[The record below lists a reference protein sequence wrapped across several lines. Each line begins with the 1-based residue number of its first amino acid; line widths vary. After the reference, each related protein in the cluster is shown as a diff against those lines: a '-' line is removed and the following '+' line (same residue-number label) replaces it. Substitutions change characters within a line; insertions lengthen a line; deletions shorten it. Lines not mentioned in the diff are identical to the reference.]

1 MVHFLKLKYRISFCG
16 NIWFLFIVILMN
28 KIKGNAVK
36 IGNSSRCCKLF
47 S

>member
-1 MVHFLKLKYRISFCG
+1 
-16 NIWFLFIVILMN
+16 MN

-47 S
+47 FCVLNKHLHSHCSDEPEREGVQTRE